1 MRRRWEVAAEA
12 VADAPLDVFAS
23 LVGQRFQTEKALL
36 TEADA
41 IAKLTAAQRKKFATA
56 CAVADPD
63 APIVM
68 KKGQPEPDPD
78 LRDAENVPLPDGWF
92 SLDPDARET
101 ALRETA
107 EAHLE
112 TEIRP
117 YVPDAWIDHTK
128 TKIGVEIPFTRQFY
142 VYEPP
147 RPVEEI
153 AAEIRDLET
162 QIQGWMKDLGL

>member
-1 MRRRWEVAAEA
+1 M
-12 VADAPLDVFAS
+12 
-23 LVGQRFQTEKALL
+23 
-36 TEADA
+36 
-41 IAKLTAAQRKKFATA
+41 
-56 CAVADPD
+56 ADPD
-63 APIVM
+63 APIVT
-68 KKGQPEPDPD
+68 KKGQAEPDPD

-92 SLDPDARET
+92 SLDPDERSA

-117 YVPDAWIDHTK
+117 YVPEAWIDHTK

-142 VYEPP
+142 VYEQP
-147 RPVEEI
+147 RPVEDI